1 MLILVAVV
9 LVSSGVIWLRL
20 RSGKSVDLTNLKLPD
35 VIQIQNITAQSTSS
49 SPKQTD
55 APSAKPTA
63 AVAAL
68 AGKNNQTADPQE
80 NKKDAAVTL
89 TAAGTLAIEKNIR
102 QSAYTSD
109 TKLYD
114 FTEMMSLLK
123 PAITGNLNTVFLE
136 NLLMDDTK
144 VSDTVVPACAADL
157 PLQAGLTICMAG
169 FDDAWAQKQAG
180 VDSTLNALRGR
191 GLSVLGLF
199 SAQTENRYLIRE
211 INGIRIAMM
220 QYTGKMSSNTRKKM
234 IRDGVDWIVPDA
246 DAETIAGDL
255 AKAKNDGADIRAV
268 YLTWGKNLASSPT
281 KEQRELA
288 QQIADNGADVI
299 IGAGTRV
306 AQTVE
311 YLTASDGRKVL
322 CAWNLGTLM
331 SDDRGNANR
340 IGGFLL
346 HLSFRRDENG
356 KAGLES
362 ATYTPTY
369 VWRYRQDDHYY
380 YKCLAA
386 NKPAPDG
393 MDSEQIRVMEKT
405 LTAVRK
411 TLEGSVVTER

>member
-9 LVSSGVIWLRL
+9 LVSSGAVWLRL
-20 RSGKSVDLTNLKLPD
+20 RSGESVDLSNLKLPD
-35 VIQIQNITAQSTSS
+35 VVQIQDTSESSAQTA
-49 SPKQTD
+49 K
-55 APSAKPTA
+55 PSAKPTT
-63 AVAAL
+63 AVASL
-68 AGKNNQTADPQE
+68 TGKNSQNEEPE
-80 NKKDAAVTL
+80 VKKAGASVTL

-144 VSDTVVPACAADL
+144 VSDTIVPTCAADL

-169 FDDAWAQKQAG
+169 FDDSWAQKQTG
-180 VDSTLNALRGR
+180 VDSTLTALRGR
-191 GLSVLGLF
+191 GLSVLGMF
-199 SAQTENRYLIRE
+199 SAPTENRYLIRE

-220 QYTGKMSSNTRKKM
+220 QYTGRMTSNTRKKM
-234 IRDGVDWIVPDA
+234 IREGTDWAVPDA
-246 DAETIAGDL
+246 DAELIAGDL
-255 AKAKNDGADIRAV
+255 EKAKNDGADMRVV
-268 YLTWGKNLASSPT
+268 YLTWGKNLAAAPT

-288 QQIADNGADVI
+288 QQIADSGADVI

-322 CAWNLGTLM
+322 CAWSLGTLM

-346 HLSFRRDENG
+346 HLSFRRDESG

-362 ATYTPTY
+362 VSYTPTY

-393 MDSEQIRVMEKT
+393 MDSEQIRVMDKT
-405 LTAVRK
+405 LSAVRK
-411 TLEGSVVTER
+411 ALEGSVATER

>member
-9 LVSSGVIWLRL
+9 LVSSGAVWLRL
-20 RSGKSVDLTNLKLPD
+20 RSGEGVDLSNLKLPD
-35 VIQIQNITAQSTSS
+35 VVQIQNMTDRNSSS
-49 SPKQTD
+49 SPKQTA

-63 AVAAL
+63 AAAL
-68 AGKNNQTADPQE
+68 AGKNSQSADAQG
-80 NKKDAAVTL
+80 KKTDAAVTL

-123 PAITGNLNTVFLE
+123 SSITGNLNTVFLE

-144 VSDTVVPACAADL
+144 VSDTVVPSCAAEL

-191 GLSVLGLF
+191 GLSVLGMF
-199 SAQTENRYLIRE
+199 SAATENRYLIRE
-211 INGIRIAMM
+211 INGIKIAMM
-220 QYTGKMSSNTRKKM
+220 QYTGRMSSNTRKKM
-234 IRDGVDWIVPDA
+234 MRDGVEWTVPEA
-246 DAETIAGDL
+246 DAEIIAGDL
-255 AKAKNDGADIRAV
+255 GRAKNDGADIRVV

-288 QQIADNGADVI
+288 KQIADNGADII

-322 CAWNLGTLM
+322 CAWSLGTLM
-331 SDDRGNANR
+331 SDDRGSANR

-346 HLSFRRDENG
+346 HLSFRRDESG

-362 ATYTPTY
+362 VTYTPTY
-369 VWRYRQDDHYY
+369 VWKYRQDDHYY

-393 MDSEQIRVMEKT
+393 MDSEQIKIMEKT
-405 LTAVRK
+405 LAAVRK
-411 TLEGSVVTER
+411 TLEESAATER